1 MDVKPLVKG
10 LLARNR
16 EVLEG
21 TMADVESEH
30 AHWAPPGKA
39 LPLGALYIHVLT
51 AEDFFIQGLLKGGAP
66 LWDSSWKDNMGLSE
80 PRPPRGQPWED
91 WARRV
96 RMDMPKLREYGKAV
110 FAATD
115 TYVDGLSETDLAKEI
130 EFMGRKMP
138 LGHLLPGRDVH
149 PLRQP
154 CRRDFHPQGATGTE
168 GLSFLAGCGRRNGSE
183 SDEKGSAAR
192 RRPKAAR
199 RGVLR
204 TLSRLSRAPTK
215 QMGPYSSLSPG

>member
-1 MDVKPLVKG
+1 MDMKPLVKG

-115 TYVDGLSETDLAKEI
+115 TYVDSLSEADLAKEI
-130 EFMGRKMP
+130 DFMGRKMP
-138 LGHLLPGRDVH
+138 LVTFFLGVMCTHCANHAGEISTLKGL
-149 PLRQP
+149 
-154 CRRDFHPQGATGTE
+154 QG
-168 GLSFLAGCGRRNGSE
+168 L
-183 SDEKGSAAR
+183 KGY
-192 RRPKAAR
+192 PF
-199 RGVLR
+199 
-204 TLSRLSRAPTK
+204 
-215 QMGPYSSLSPG
+215 

>member
-10 LLARNR
+10 MLARNR

-21 TMADVESEH
+21 TMTDVENEH

-66 LWDSSWKDNMGLSE
+66 LWDSTWKDKMGLSE

-96 RMDMPKLREYGKAV
+96 RIDMPKLREYGKTV

-115 TYVDGLSETDLAKEI
+115 TYVDGLSETDLAREI
-130 EFMGRKMP
+130 DFMGRKMP
-138 LGHLLPGRDVH
+138 LVAFFLGVMCTHCANHAGEISTLKGL
-149 PLRQP
+149 
-154 CRRDFHPQGATGTE
+154 QG
-168 GLSFLAGCGRRNGSE
+168 L
-183 SDEKGSAAR
+183 KGY
-192 RRPKAAR
+192 PF
-199 RGVLR
+199 
-204 TLSRLSRAPTK
+204 
-215 QMGPYSSLSPG
+215 

>member
-1 MDVKPLVKG
+1 MDVKPLVNG

-115 TYVDGLSETDLAKEI
+115 TYVDGLSEADLAKEI
-130 EFMGRKMP
+130 DFMGRQDA

-154 CRRDFHPQGATGTE
+154 RRRDLHPQGPARTE
-168 GLSFLAGCGRRNGSE
+168 GLSLLER
-183 SDEKGSAAR
+183 
-192 RRPKAAR
+192 
-199 RGVLR
+199 
-204 TLSRLSRAPTK
+204 
-215 QMGPYSSLSPG
+215 